1 MFCGLILIVMLQ
13 HCITEKNLLNT
24 HQNFMNTA
32 EAQKHFKGIENIAK
46 TRKP

>member
-1 MFCGLILIVMLQ
+1 MFRGLILVVVQ
-13 HCITEKNLLNT
+13 HCITEKKIT
-24 HQNFMNTA
+24 EYTPKFMNTA

>member
-1 MFCGLILIVMLQ
+1 MQ

-24 HQNFMNTA
+24 HPNFMNTA